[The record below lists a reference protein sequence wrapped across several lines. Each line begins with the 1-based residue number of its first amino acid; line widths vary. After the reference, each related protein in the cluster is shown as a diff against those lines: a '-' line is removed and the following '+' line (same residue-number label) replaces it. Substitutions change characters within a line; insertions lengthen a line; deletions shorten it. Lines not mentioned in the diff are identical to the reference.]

1 VIVVCFVSVFVSFGV
16 AVVVWFRLGL
26 FFALLGLWLFALLMT
41 QQDCF
46 LTLLHAAAI
55 AAGVCCVCVCLLLNN
70 LCCSAG
76 RLPFVQEGVCC
87 SSEARHRRSSRRKK
101 QPADV

>member
-55 AAGVCCVCVCLLLNN
+55 AAGVCCVCVFAAEQSLLFRRAFAF
-70 LCCSAG
+70 CS
-76 RLPFVQEGVCC
+76 
-87 SSEARHRRSSRRKK
+87 RRSLLF
-101 QPADV
+101 